1 MNMSQT
7 PSPLLSAFIGVTLVA
22 AATVGLSAAHHAS
35 PQAAQPTATIA
46 TVEDAKPFLGSW
58 TTTFDSPQGA
68 VTFDID
74 INVDSGDPG
83 ATVKNA
89 LIGESTVTDVT
100 KAGTALILRYEV
112 NVQGTQVSVDISLV
126 PEGENLKANF
136 SFMGGQFAASS
147 LATRKK

>member
-1 MNMSQT
+1 MRKNIVQNAR
-7 PSPLLSAFIGVTLVA
+7 PFLPLSIGIMLVA
-22 AATVGLSAAHHAS
+22 AASVGLTA
-35 PQAAQPTATIA
+35 QATPPTPTVA
-46 TVEDAKPFLGSW
+46 TVEDAKPFLGNW
-58 TTTFDSPQGA
+58 TTTFDSPQGPA
-68 VTFDID
+68 TFDID

-100 KAGTALILRYEV
+100 KAGNSLILRYEV

-126 PEGENLKANF
+126 PDGENLKANF